1 MDFLFKLLVEPWV
14 TILTAPLFFGE
25 VVIGGIMAG
34 VMYSLVALGFVLI
47 YKASG
52 VFNFSQGVMV
62 LFAALSLVGL
72 MERGVPLLLAIAL
85 TGVIM
90 LALAF
95 AIERVILRYMV
106 NQEQIILFM
115 ATIGLTYF
123 LEGFGETIWGSNVKK
138 LDVGLPDGPLN
149 VSNVAIGPSVLVW
162 TFAVAL
168 AATLAVL
175 FLWRMRAVRRSVDA
189 GRAPALAVMPGP
201 AGLAFAAL
209 GLACFFARFFFGPEA
224 DFIQGRVGATATFLV
239 TLSWTGL
246 AMVWGVAF
254 VWLATWLGARQGLLD
269 AGKDPPPLH
278 YAWFILLG
286 IVSVIAAAAGV
297 VWGARSGILINAF
310 ELSAAVIAAILVIA
324 LALFFQKTRVGRALR
339 AVADDHAAALS
350 VGISLRGIWVI
361 VWAVSGMVA
370 LAAGII
376 WGGKSG
382 VQFSLSLI
390 ALKALPVLILG
401 GFTSVPGAI
410 VGGLIIGVGEKVA
423 EVYWG
428 PALGGAIENWFAY
441 MLALVFLLFR
451 PQGLFGEKIIERV

>member
-1 MDFLFKLLVEPWV
+1 VDFLYKILVEPWV
-14 TILTAPLFFGE
+14 SILTGPLFFGE
-25 VVIGGIMAG
+25 VVIGGVMAG

-52 VFNFSQGVMV
+52 VFNFAQGVMV

-72 MERGVPLLLAIAL
+72 MEKGVPLLLAIAL

-123 LEGFGETIWGSNVKK
+123 LEGFGETVWGSNVKK

-149 VSNVAIGPSVLVW
+149 VSGLGIGNAPLAAV
-162 TFAVAL
+162 FAAAAVASL
-168 AATLAVL
+168 AIL
-175 FLWRMRAVRRSVDA
+175 FAWRMRAVRRALDIGGPPILPGPA
-189 GRAPALAVMPGP
+189 ALAV
-201 AGLAFAAL
+201 AVL
-209 GLACFFARFFFGPEA
+209 GLGFFVSRFFFGPEA
-224 DFIQGRVGATATFLV
+224 DFIGGSVSRTATFLA

-246 AMVWGVAF
+246 GMASMVAF
-254 VWLATWLGARQGLLD
+254 LALSGWLGARQAMRDG
-269 AGKDPPPLH
+269 GKEPPPLH
-278 YAWFILLG
+278 YVWFILLG
-286 IVSVIAAAAGV
+286 IVGAIATAAGI
-297 VWGARSGILINAF
+297 VWASKSDILINSF
-310 ELSAAVIAAILVIA
+310 ELSAAVIAAILVVG
-324 LALFFQKTRVGRALR
+324 LALFFQRTRVGRALR

-361 VWAVSGMVA
+361 VWAAAGMVA

-428 PALGGAIENWFAY
+428 PAIGGGIENWFAY
-441 MLALVFLLFR
+441 VLALVFLLFR
-451 PQGLFGEKIIERV
+451 PQGLFGETIIERV